1 MERVAGGRV
10 ARPQSLA
17 SAGAADGDFVCQRS
31 SHGDDVVA
39 RRRRQRR
46 LPRLLLLPRRRGTQ
60 ERIDCDA
67 ALGAGAAN
75 IVLAGARAVGDRRFA
90 HQAVWPA
97 GRRRRCPSQSDPGP
111 GRSAV
116 FIRTRMGHDFAGPEA
131 SAVGPLGIA
140 AASAAVRSPANDGD
154 DPQVAPVGAICNQ
167 APTGGAIGGMGRS
180 NHENSGEN
188 GLQRANAYRSCAAVG
203 RRGSVPCPSSSRL

>member
-1 MERVAGGRV
+1 MLLLQTAAQNGGAKDGEAKMSLVLSGGLVAMERVAGGRV

-17 SAGAADGDFVCQRS
+17 SAGAADGDSVCQRP

-67 ALGAGAAN
+67 ALGAGAAK

-90 HQAVWPA
+90 H
-97 GRRRRCPSQSDPGP
+97 
-111 GRSAV
+111 
-116 FIRTRMGHDFAGPEA
+116 
-131 SAVGPLGIA
+131 
-140 AASAAVRSPANDGD
+140 
-154 DPQVAPVGAICNQ
+154 
-167 APTGGAIGGMGRS
+167 
-180 NHENSGEN
+180 
-188 GLQRANAYRSCAAVG
+188 
-203 RRGSVPCPSSSRL
+203 